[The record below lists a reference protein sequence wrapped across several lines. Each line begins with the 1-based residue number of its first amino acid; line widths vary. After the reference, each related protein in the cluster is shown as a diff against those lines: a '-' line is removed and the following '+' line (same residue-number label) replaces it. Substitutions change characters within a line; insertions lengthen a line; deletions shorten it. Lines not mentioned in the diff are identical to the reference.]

1 MIFII
6 YETRKICTNNEK
18 VMLKISK
25 LSKTSLKAFILMLFV
40 LMLCLTSQE
49 IFGFVVESSHGRWH
63 VKPNAFVEEVLSR
76 YPVTIFSFSKNIFDV
91 SKRYV
96 DYLTGTILKRKVRP
110 LNKNSISIFVR
121 TSIVLSNLSVLFF
134 DLPEGAAAS

>member
-1 MIFII
+1 
-6 YETRKICTNNEK
+6 
-18 VMLKISK
+18 
-25 LSKTSLKAFILMLFV
+25 MLFV

-134 DLPEGAAAS
+134 DLPEGAAAL